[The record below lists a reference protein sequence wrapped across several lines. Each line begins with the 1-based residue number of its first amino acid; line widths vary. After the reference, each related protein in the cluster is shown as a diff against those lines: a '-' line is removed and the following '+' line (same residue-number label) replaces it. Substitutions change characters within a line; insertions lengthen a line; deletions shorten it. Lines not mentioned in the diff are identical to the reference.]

1 MAEEV
6 KPDGLVT
13 RAARTF
19 KNSKTLQH
27 ATLAVGFAAGA
38 IGLGHVAAKPKDD
51 LEHVK
56 SVGAVA
62 IKPAVDPYGAGA
74 DIIKMTG
81 DAMLPHLQQVQ
92 NPSNGVKIETVEAK
106 EDSVD
111 GVIDIF
117 YPGTTGENRKKLR
130 DQIIITKLFLR
141 GDENFPGILVP
152 ESYQNIE
159 DHRQLFDDIEAYAG
173 VPHEVMIG
181 LACTESR
188 AGVDLIS
195 DAGAVGPFQIGDD
208 MWTDAGNVA
217 SRDENDGRLNWDESA
232 KFTAAE
238 LAKRNQYFA
247 STKKP
252 NWGIPTWSWHIGFEG
267 MKALIEDVS
276 ANRADTFNNFR
287 KYIEEHQITAATVL
301 DIENIRLEL
310 EKPSWDSTELYVVRE
325 AACASIMEDM
335 KNYEL
340 KNASN
345 QD

>member
-56 SVGAVA
+56 SVGAAA

-117 YPGTTGENRKKLR
+117 YPEISREDRGTLR
-130 DQIIITKLFLR
+130 DQINITK
-141 GDENFPGILVP
+141 EYMKSILP
-152 ESYQNIE
+152 TDAYQNIAN
-159 DHRQLFDDIEAYAG
+159 HQQLFSDIEKYSG
-173 VPHEVMIG
+173 VPEELMGG
-181 LACTESR
+181 LACAESR
-188 AGVDLIS
+188 GGVDALS
-195 DAGAVGPFQIGDD
+195 SAGAVGHFQISDA
-208 MWTDAGNVA
+208 MWEEAGNTVTG
-217 SRDENDGRLNWDESA
+217 DEFDGRLDWKKSA
-232 KFTAAE
+232 EFTAEE
-238 LAKRNQYFA
+238 LAATNLYFA
-247 STKKP
+247 TKENP
-252 NWGIPTWSWHIGFEG
+252 NWGLAAWRWHMGRRGVRE
-267 MKALIEDVS
+267 
-276 ANRADTFNNFR
+276 
-287 KYIEEHQITAATVL
+287 Q
-301 DIENIRLEL
+301 IENYSASHGQSFTDLREYIKENKITVFSILQIKNIREALE
-310 EKPSWDSTELYVVRE
+310 EPGYDQTPIYVLRI
-325 AACASIMEDM
+325 AACASILEDM
-335 KNYEL
+335 KNYEI
-340 KNASN
+340 KNAPN